1 MEKRRFILWFPILI
15 GIIIIFNCDEPQPVD
30 PGDPLLGELINFGD
44 GLTTEFQ
51 VSTGTQD
58 IDNGG
63 LSVNPVGQYRGYIG
77 KNLIQFTSFSVLSEV
92 ESADIV
98 SARIIFPFS
107 RTLEETGEVSNFTVH
122 EYNEDWSEASELD
135 SLEFLAFNAS
145 AMDTAR
151 YPADI
156 DSLESTAILSF
167 DIDTSLVK
175 TWIALDEDNENNS
188 GVLLQGD
195 GESVFLFGNTRT
207 SELIPQLE
215 INTADTSY
223 TIESGLID
231 YGLITGKP
239 AVSAP
244 VGSVVLRKASEERVA
259 LRWSTFLDTLTSRKI
274 FVHSAEMRIP
284 LDAASSYDAGRNH
297 LLIIGESSEETGQ
310 EFFTIRADTLT
321 IAAGDTVLFVQS
333 GDEQS
338 LLRNYLQR
346 YVNSDTLSSG
356 IILLYQQAG
365 AGLQHLTL
373 QPQEARLKIVYSEV
387 VE

>member
-51 VSTGTQD
+51 VSTGAQD

-63 LSVNPVGQYRGYIG
+63 LGVNPVGQYRGYTG
-77 KNLIQFTSFSVLSEV
+77 RSLIQFTSFSVISEV
-92 ESADIV
+92 EPAAIV

-135 SLEFLAFNAS
+135 SLEFLAFNEA
-145 AMDTAR
+145 ALDTAR
-151 YPADI
+151 YPAEV
-156 DSLESTAILSF
+156 DSVESTAILSF

-175 TWIALDEDNENNS
+175 SWIALDEDNENNS

-195 GESVFLFGNTRT
+195 SESVFLFGNTRT

-231 YGLITGKP
+231 YGLITGQP

-244 VGSVVLRKASEERVA
+244 AGSVVLRKASEQRVA
-259 LRWSTFLDTLTSRKI
+259 LRWSAFLDTLTNRKI
-274 FVHSAEMRIP
+274 FVHSAEMSIP
-284 LDAASSYDAGRNH
+284 VDASSSFGAGREH
-297 LLIIGESSEETGQ
+297 RLIIGEGSEDPGR

-321 IAAGDTVLFVQS
+321 IAAGDTVLSVQS
-333 GDEQS
+333 GDDQS

-346 YVNSDTLSSG
+346 YVNSGTLSSG

-365 AGLQHLTL
+365 AGLQHIAL
-373 QPQEARLKIVYSEV
+373 QPQQARLKIVYSEV